1 MSLDKKHS
9 INNILEENRLF
20 PPPLEF
26 SQNANIKSLK
36 ELQILKKEFKD
47 NPIKFWEHYAN
58 LEIDW
63 FQPFNTVLDQ
73 SNAPF
78 FEWFKE
84 GKLNITYN
92 CLDRHIKNGLGGKT
106 AVIWEG
112 EPGDHKKFTYDQLLK
127 EVCKAANAL
136 RSLGVKKGDLVCI
149 YMPMIP

>member
-20 PPPLEF
+20 PPPREF

-36 ELQILKKEFKD
+36 ELQILKEFKD

-112 EPGDHKKFTYDQLLK
+112 EPGDHKNLLMI
-127 EVCKAANAL
+127 NFL
-136 RSLGVKKGDLVCI
+136 KKYAKLQ
-149 YMPMIP
+149 ML